1 MAEVVDK
8 DILHCSCCGL
18 TAVKLEWSCGCV
30 TVAYDEDASS
40 CGDCDNFSHLRYN
53 GCGKPGWPGS

>member
-8 DILHCSCCGL
+8 DILRCSCCGL

-30 TVAYDEDASS
+30 TVSYDEDAPA
-40 CGDCDNFSHLRYN
+40 CGDCDNFRDQRKS
-53 GCGKPGWPGS
+53 CGKGGWPGD